1 MAGSKSVDEAV
12 SLLSISRLTLRIGT
26 HCVLNDVT
34 MTVGRG
40 EIVAV
45 VGESGCGKSTL
56 LRAVIGILP
65 DGGIIDGG
73 EISFCGTE
81 LLGAA
86 AHVRSNLMGRDIAV
100 LFQDPGAYLNP
111 IRRIG
116 AQFSDY
122 LKAHGAG
129 RSWRET
135 AIAALR
141 RENLEDPEK
150 IMEAYPFQLSGG
162 MRQRAAT
169 AMTLSLA
176 PKLLLVDEPTSAL
189 DVIASRSLLDRL
201 KGMSAEQGCSIVF
214 VTHNM
219 DAAAYAADT
228 IYIMQSGSIVEHGG
242 VGDVLHR
249 PSQAYTKV
257 LLDAVPYLT

>member
-1 MAGSKSVDEAV
+1 MTENKIPLLEVASLRVEVGTRR
-12 SLLSISRLTLRIGT
+12 LLS
-26 HCVLNDVT
+26 DVS
-34 MTVGRG
+34 MTVRRG
-40 EIVAV
+40 EIAAV

-56 LRAVIGILP
+56 LRTLIGILP
-65 DGGIIDGG
+65 DGGAVTGG
-73 EISFCGTE
+73 TVRFY
-81 LLGAA
+81 GADLFA
-86 AHVRSNLMGRDIAV
+86 LSARARRSMMGQDIAF
-100 LFQDPGAYLNP
+100 LFQEPGTYLSP

-129 RSWRET
+129 RDWRET

-141 RENLEDPEK
+141 RESLEDPEK

-201 KGMSAEQGCSIVF
+201 KRMAGEQGCSIVF

-219 DAAAYAADT
+219 DAAAYVADR
-228 IYIMQSGSIVEHGG
+228 IYNMQSGRFVEHGRAE
-242 VGDVLHR
+242 DVLHR
-249 PSQAYTKV
+249 PSHPYTRV

>member
-1 MAGSKSVDEAV
+1 MAGSKAADGSV
-12 SLLSISRLTLRIGT
+12 SLLSIARLTLRI
-26 HCVLNDVT
+26 HAQCVLRDVT
-34 MTVGRG
+34 MAVGRG
-40 EIVAV
+40 EIVAI

-56 LRAVIGILP
+56 LRAVIGVLP

-73 EISFCGTE
+73 AISFCGTE
-81 LLGAA
+81 LLDAA
-86 AHVRSNLMGRDIAV
+86 AYVRSDLMGRDIAV

-129 RSWRET
+129 RDWRET
-135 AIAALR
+135 AIAVLR
-141 RENLEDPEK
+141 REGLEDPEK

-201 KGMSAEQGCSIVF
+201 KRMAGEQGCSIVF

-219 DAAAYAADT
+219 DAAAYVADT
-228 IYIMQSGSIVEHGG
+228 ITSCRAADLLNMAGQRMSCTGRRIPIRGSCWMLFRI
-242 VGDVLHR
+242 
-249 PSQAYTKV
+249 
-257 LLDAVPYLT
+257 